1 MASSANVRVFLKLT
15 NVTNG
20 FNQRRCI
27 SQSCALY
34 GKRNFRKFTMPN
46 KRGTKEYKAKLSE
59 LDLVDHRGVRMT
71 GSKHEM
77 AFKQYPEMIPE
88 LIVPDL
94 TNCELKPYISY
105 QAPDVTQGEFTARD
119 LFNVIYSKKII
130 DDYEAGKLDN
140 AGNPLAPSEE
150 EKMTAEEA
158 KIKARMT
165 GSDIFSDDDETLVSS
180 EH

>member
-1 MASSANVRVFLKLT
+1 MASIPNVRVLLKLI

-27 SQSCALY
+27 SQSYALY

-46 KRGTKEYKAKLSE
+46 KRGTKEYKANLNKLG
-59 LDLVDHRGVRMT
+59 LVDHRGVQMT
-71 GSKHEM
+71 GYKHGN
-77 AFKQYPEMIPE
+77 AFKQYAEMIPE

-105 QAPDVTQGEFTARD
+105 QAPDVTQGEFTAKD

-130 DDYEAGKLDN
+130 DDYKAGKLDD
-140 AGNPLAPSEE
+140 AGNPLSPSEE

-158 KIKARMT
+158 KMKARMT
-165 GSDIFSDDDETLVSS
+165 GSDIFSDDDETLASS
-180 EH
+180 KQ